1 MWLGHNGERWDCD
14 QNRLVFL
21 FLFGRPLQ
29 LVAAKT
35 WFLVAGSPERPP
47 HVNVI
52 ASDAHSLRIQIE
64 TGQPVAVVE
73 SGLDPAVTI
82 PNQAIQLNSTTR
94 SGH

>member
-1 MWLGHNGERWDCD
+1 MTGRRGTATKPDLCFFC
-14 QNRLVFL
+14 LVGPIAL
-21 FLFGRPLQ
+21 
-29 LVAAKT
+29 LVAAIT
-35 WFLVAGSPERPP
+35 WFLVTGSPERPP